1 MPHRPPPFGGRINRL
16 NENTEATHRI
26 TSPDMLLRSPS
37 SSDPRGTR
45 TPLFLATLFP
55 FTILPNFRAVHQ
67 HTRCTLAALSVITFQ
82 PLLPRGSRGSDFVN
96 WLESSLP
103 IDRYQPITNHPR
115 ERSLRRSLSNHPNAS
130 LFTTLFYR
138 TSRPTRKN
146 PPFES
151 FLLIPDCLVSLLVP
165 SSIRRMFND
174 AIHASQRRMSN
185 TLTAHATRPVTVD
198 NARGLRVC

>member
-1 MPHRPPPFGGRINRL
+1 M

-67 HTRCTLAALSVITFQ
+67 HTRCTLAALSVTTFQ
-82 PLLPRGSRGSDFVN
+82 PLLPRGSRGSDFVD
-96 WLESSLP
+96 WLESPLP

-115 ERSLRRSLSNHPNAS
+115 ERSLRRSLSDQSNAS
-130 LFTTLFYR
+130 LFTTLFSR
-138 TSRPTRKN
+138 TSRLTREN
-146 PPFES
+146 PPFVKS
-151 FLLIPDCLVSLLVP
+151 FLLIPDCLVSLLVS
-165 SSIRRMFND
+165 SSIGRTFND